1 MDPSS
6 GEDKPECFICFNT
19 YDNVFKTPKLLDCT
33 HTFCL
38 ECVTRVMAVSVEQER
53 GQIPCPLC
61 RHPTSIPAS
70 GPPALLTSLEVLGRL
85 PTHLQQEEKVWLG
98 GKKLCYSNPGSPD
111 LLHPDGSSTC
121 ICINIGIIQEE
132 AASRQTEAGRRRLV
146 WARRCLCSL
155 FSDWKRLVLI
165 AVLLIMLVCVIMWL
179 LHCLQHRIGS
189 LFQKHGS
196 RCRGA
201 GLHTLH
207 SHIAATVTGTLPI
220 VAYIYGTEMLQVWKG
235 AQTMARA
242 GPYM

>member
-1 MDPSS
+1 MVRERGQGAPPLSVAKLKAGRIDVLMDQSQGQTGPPDNLLNQREVWHTQGPDPVLEKEIDPSS
-6 GEDKPECFICFNT
+6 GEDKPECLICFNT

-38 ECVTRVMAVSVEQER
+38 ECVTRGMAVSVEQE
-53 GQIPCPLC
+53 GGHIPCPLC
-61 RHPTSIPAS
+61 RHPTSLPAS
-70 GPPALLTSLEVLGRL
+70 GPPALLTSLEVLCRL
-85 PTHLQQEEKVWLG
+85 PTLLQQEERVWLD

-165 AVLLIMLVCVIMWL
+165 AVLLIMLVCVMWL
-179 LHCLQHRIGS
+179 LL
-189 LFQKHGS
+189 
-196 RCRGA
+196 
-201 GLHTLH
+201 
-207 SHIAATVTGTLPI
+207 
-220 VAYIYGTEMLQVWKG
+220 
-235 AQTMARA
+235 
-242 GPYM
+242 

>member
-1 MDPSS
+1 SWPVPSPQLPQWIKVWHTQAPDPVLEKEMDPSS

-38 ECVTRVMAVSVEQER
+38 ECVTRVMAVSVKQER

-70 GPPALLTSLEVLGRL
+70 RV
-85 PTHLQQEEKVWLG
+85 
-98 GKKLCYSNPGSPD
+98 PD

-165 AVLLIMLVCVIMWL
+165 AVLLIMWL
-179 LHCLQHRIGS
+179 LHCLQHGIGS

-196 RCRGA
+196 RCCGA
-201 GLHTLH
+201 GLH

-220 VAYIYGTEMLQVWKG
+220 HATVVCIEQKSGRILNVLLIIT
-235 AQTMARA
+235 
-242 GPYM
+242 

>member
-6 GEDKPECFICFNT
+6 GEDKPECQ
-19 YDNVFKTPKLLDCT
+19 TPKLLDYT

-38 ECVTRVMAVSVEQER
+38 ECVTRVMAVSVEQEG

-70 GPPALLTSLEVLGRL
+70 GPPALLTSLEVLDRL
-85 PTHLQQEEKVWLG
+85 PTHLQQEERVWLD

-121 ICINIGIIQEE
+121 IWINIGIIQE

-146 WARRCLCSL
+146 WARRCLCSI

-165 AVLLIMLVCVIMWL
+165 AVLLIMLMCVI
-179 LHCLQHRIGS
+179 I
-189 LFQKHGS
+189 
-196 RCRGA
+196 
-201 GLHTLH
+201 
-207 SHIAATVTGTLPI
+207 
-220 VAYIYGTEMLQVWKG
+220 
-235 AQTMARA
+235 
-242 GPYM
+242 